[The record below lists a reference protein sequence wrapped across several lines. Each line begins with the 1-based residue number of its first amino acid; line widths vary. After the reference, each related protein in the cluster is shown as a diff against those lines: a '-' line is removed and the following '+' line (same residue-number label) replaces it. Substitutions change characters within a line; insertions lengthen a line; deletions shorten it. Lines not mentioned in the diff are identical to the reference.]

1 LFVGKGQCIN
11 CHRAQG
17 VGSYFGPDLSDIGM
31 LRRVVELDQ
40 SLSDPNAVIMPEN
53 RMFRAVTADGT
64 TLTGRILNQ
73 DTFTVQLI
81 DSKERLLSFQRSELK
96 QFSPIDRS
104 SMPSYKDK
112 LTGAERADLVAYL
125 MSLKG
130 ISQP

>member
-1 LFVGKGQCIN
+1 
-11 CHRAQG
+11 
-17 VGSYFGPDLSDIGM
+17 VGSHFGPDLSDIGM

-40 SLSDPNAVIMPEN
+40 SLSDPNAAIMPEN
-53 RMFRAVTADGT
+53 RMFRVVTADGA

-112 LTGAERADLVAYL
+112 LTAAERADLVAYL